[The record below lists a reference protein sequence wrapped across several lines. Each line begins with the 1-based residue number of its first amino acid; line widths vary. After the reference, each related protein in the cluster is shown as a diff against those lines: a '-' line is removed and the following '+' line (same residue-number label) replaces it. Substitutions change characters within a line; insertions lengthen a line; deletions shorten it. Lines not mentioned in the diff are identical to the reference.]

1 MLVETISHLYKVD
14 SFIAWCS
21 NTNISKKNQKTI
33 RQKRRYWRNYFGKD
47 KNNNKRDIIKIT
59 NKEIIKVS
67 K

>member
-14 SFIAWCS
+14 SFIAWSS
-21 NTNISKKNQKTI
+21 NSNISLKNQKTI
-33 RQKRRYWRNYFGKD
+33 KQKRRYWRNYFGKD